1 MELRLTGVDLH
12 QAITAHLL
20 RMGIDLSNKTTSV
33 VFSVGRKGGRETT
46 AMVEVTMAEDAEIV
60 LPTQADVQEAF
71 EVETTTEEVAVED
84 IDFGGE
90 VSSDED
96 TQLQLVV
103 EEVVEDEA
111 TTTVADIFANED

>member
-111 TTTVADIFANED
+111 TETVDDIFSNED